1 MTLNGNLRVHCM
13 YLNFTLNFT
22 RAIDFTKKEKKT
34 FANLFLDKKLNFMKT
49 KSRWKAQKPIQ
60 RNLDKLKLTEIE
72 FGLDFCDEMFRQKSS
87 ANSTTFQK
95 KLLRKLSPNF
105 VHFSFPRSF
114 YRRMSLIFL
123 KISLFSV
130 PRLKTIIQLRLF
142 RQSIICLRIIKNIS
156 WSINRMQFFWT
167 FMTITVIYVRLCR
180 KPCSASAAPTNFY
193 KGRHEP
199 KILRSPKHLW
209 KENA

>member
-1 MTLNGNLRVHCM
+1 MNLD
-13 YLNFTLNFT
+13 L
-22 RAIDFTKKEKKT
+22 T
-34 FANLFLDKKLNFMKT
+34 FAMKCFA
-49 KSRWKAQKPIQ
+49 KSRAQIRRLFK
-60 RNLDKLKLTEIE
+60 
-72 FGLDFCDEMFRQKSS
+72 
-87 ANSTTFQK
+87 K
-95 KLLRKLSPNF
+95 KLLRKHSLNF

-123 KISLFSV
+123 KISLFSI

-142 RQSIICLRIIKNIS
+142 RQSISCLRIIKNIS
-156 WSINRMQFFWT
+156 WSINRMQFFGHLWQSPL
-167 FMTITVIYVRLCR
+167 FVYVCH